1 MSICSPFIPKYLSS
15 PCSVCVDGTIYLL
28 ADNTKKV
35 YSYAPEENMW
45 QKVGIRRQLWLP
57 SPLTGLNI
65 YSAACWVSLQ
75 VQLLHMLHEN
85 GGLVTLGGKLFV
97 TGGHW
102 KGMEGDYGVEVEVY
116 NRVSNTWEVECFLP
130 RLWIYSG
137 VCTIF
142 LDPSQWP
149 ELFPVDAV

>member
-1 MSICSPFIPKYLSS
+1 MAEGKNLK
-15 PCSVCVDGTIYLL
+15 SVL
-28 ADNTKKV
+28 
-35 YSYAPEENMW
+35 
-45 QKVGIRRQLWLP
+45 LP
-57 SPLTGLNI
+57 SLWATLNI
-65 YSAACWVSLQ
+65 FVTAFFPPK

-116 NRVSNTWEVECFLP
+116 NCVSNTWEVECHLP
-130 RLWIYSG
+130 RLWFYSG

-149 ELFPVDAV
+149 EIFPIDAE

>member
-15 PCSVCVDGTIYLL
+15 PRSVCVDGTIYLL

-35 YSYAPEENMW
+35 YSYDPDENMW
-45 QKVGIRRQLWLP
+45 QKVRIQHQFLATVSVGKAGYLFGCFI
-57 SPLTGLNI
+57 
-65 YSAACWVSLQ
+65 SLQ

-116 NRVSNTWEVECFLP
+116 NRVTNTWEVECYLP
-130 RLWIYSG
+130 RLWFYSG

-149 ELFPVDAV
+149 ELFPIDAE